1 MSGSDDF
8 EEAVA
13 RALAAEAEEA
23 GREADGKNP
32 AEALGEI
39 KRRIAEEGDG

>member
-1 MSGSDDF
+1 MSGPDDT
-8 EEAVA
+8 EKAVA
-13 RALAAEAEEA
+13 EALAAEAEEA
-23 GREADGKNP
+23 GRKADGKNP